1 MDRITNCVYL
11 VTGASSGIGRDIA
24 CTLAQQGAIVYG
36 AARRRPAPYAA
47 GTGKFYP
54 LEMDVTK
61 DDSVSAGVAEI
72 LSAQDRID
80 GLINCAGSGIAGALE
95 DCTGDETL
103 RQLDVNTVGPLRT
116 ARAVLPGMRAK
127 KSGVIINIGSIGGDY
142 ALPFQ
147 GLYSMSKAAL
157 RKGTECL
164 RLELRQYGVQAAVIE
179 PGDLKT
185 GFTAARTLSAATTG
199 SDYEAACR
207 RAVDQMAKDE
217 QAGKDPSC
225 VTAMVLKL
233 LRRKRLPACKAVGG
247 IYRVFPFLNR
257 ILPYRAVE
265 AILSAMYH
273 VA

>member
-1 MDRITNCVYL
+1 MDRITNHVYL
-11 VTGASSGIGRDIA
+11 VTGASSGIGRDVA
-24 CTLAQQGAIVYG
+24 TTLARRGAIVYG
-36 AARRRPAPYAA
+36 GARRLPAPYDQ

-54 LEMDVTK
+54 LELDVTQ
-61 DDSVSAGVAEI
+61 DSSVEKAVAEI
-72 LSAQDRID
+72 LAAQGHID

-95 DCTGDETL
+95 DCSGEETL

-116 ARAVLPGMRAK
+116 ARAVLPGMRAQK
-127 KSGVIINIGSIGGDY
+127 GGVIINIGSIGGDY

-157 RKGTECL
+157 RKETECL
-164 RLELRQYGVQAAVIE
+164 RLELRAYGVQAAIIE

-185 GFTAARTLSAATTG
+185 GFTAARTLSAATAG

-217 QAGKDPSC
+217 QTGKDPSC
-225 VTAMVLKL
+225 VTDMVLKL
-233 LRRKRLPACKAVGG
+233 LSRKRLPACKAVGG

-257 ILPYRAVE
+257 ILPYRAIE
-265 AILSAMYH
+265 GILGAMYH
-273 VA
+273 VS